1 MNILLIGSGGR
12 EHAIAWKLQQ
22 SPIVENIYVAPG
34 NAGTALEHKCKNIPI
49 EALDLKRLGEFA
61 QQENV
66 QLVIVGPE
74 DPLVMGIRDHFDA
87 LNIKCFGPSAKSAQL
102 EGSKAFAKDFM
113 SKYKIPT
120 AQYGTFNE
128 LNDAVNY
135 VKKSSF
141 PLVIK
146 ADGLAAGKGV
156 LICQNEAE
164 ALNALDEILED
175 KRFGSAGN
183 QVVIEEFLEGEE
195 LSFIAIVVKNKIFP
209 LASSQDHKRRD
220 DNDMGPNTG
229 GMGAYSPSPLLD
241 DDLNKRIMEKIMEP
255 TALGLIEEKAEFHGF
270 LYAGLMI
277 DKQGEPKVLEFNC
290 RMGDPETQPI
300 LMRLESD
307 LAEILMSTFEENPE
321 PVINWNPETALGVVM
336 ATKNY
341 PYDYPKGQPIS
352 GLDKTSDESKV
363 FHAGTKLI
371 DNVVEAHGGRV
382 LCVTSLGASL
392 KEAQTKAYEETQKI
406 KWQDCFFRRDI
417 GSKGLKH

>member
-12 EHAIAWKLQQ
+12 EHALAWKLQQ
-22 SPIVENIYVAPG
+22 SRFIENIYVAPG

-49 EALDLKRLGEFA
+49 DALDLKRLGEFA
-61 QQENV
+61 QQKNV
-66 QLVIVGPE
+66 ELVIVGPE
-74 DPLVMGIRDHFDA
+74 DPLVMGIRDHFDT
-87 LNIKCFGPSAKSAQL
+87 LNIKCFGPSAKAAQL

-120 AQYGTFNE
+120 ARYGTFNE
-128 LNDAVNY
+128 LNNAVNY
-135 VKKSSF
+135 VKKSRF
-141 PLVIK
+141 PVVIK

-156 LICQNEAE
+156 LICQNEVE
-164 ALNALDEILED
+164 ALTALEEILEV

-255 TALGLIEEKAEFHGF
+255 TALGLIKEKADFHGF

-300 LMRLESD
+300 LMRLKSD
-307 LAEILMSTFEENPE
+307 LAQILLSTFEENPE
-321 PVINWNPETALGVVM
+321 PVIKWSPDTALGVVM

-341 PYDYPKGQPIS
+341 PYDYPKGQAIL
-352 GLDKTSDESKV
+352 GLENTSDDAKV

-382 LCVTSLGASL
+382 LCVTSLGGNL
-392 KEAQTKAYEETQKI
+392 KEAQTKAYKEAQKI
-406 KWQDCFFRRDI
+406 KWQDCFFRSDI

>member
-321 PVINWNPETALGVVM
+321 PVIHWNPETALGVVM

-382 LCVTSLGASL
+382 LCVTSLGANL

>member
-255 TALGLIEEKAEFHGF
+255 TALGLIKEKAEFHGF

>member
-128 LNDAVNY
+128 LNDAINY

-241 DDLNKRIMEKIMEP
+241 ADLNKRIMEKIMEP

-307 LAEILMSTFEENPE
+307 LAEILMSTFEENPK
-321 PVINWNPETALGVVM
+321 PVIHWKPETALGVVM

-382 LCVTSLGASL
+382 LCVTSLGANL